1 MVYPNCLSK
10 KNSGGQQEEGH
21 GVVHHLQQ
29 EHHQSM
35 KEGSHKK
42 VQKIRMVQNGPPY
55 LSVKKKIRWTARG
68 RTWSSS
74 PSSARTS
81 SKHEGGVPQKSPES
95 KFGPKWSTL
104 LVRQKNFR
112 WTARVRTWSSPPSSA
127 RTSSILLY
135 APFSKCQGL
144 THKY

>member
-1 MVYPNCLSK
+1 MVPLTCPSK
-10 KNSGGQQEEGH
+10 KNLGGQRDLVHE
-21 GVVHHLQQ
+21 VVHHIQR

-42 VQKIRMVQNGPPY
+42 VQKTRMVQNGPPY
-55 LSVKKKIRWTARG
+55 LSVKKNLRCTARG

-81 SKHEGGVPQKSPES
+81 SKHEGGVPQKSSES

-104 LVRQKNFR
+104 LVRKKNFR
-112 WTARVRTWSSPPSSA
+112 WTGRVRTWSSPPSSV
-127 RTSSILLY
+127 RTYSILLD

-144 THKY
+144 TQKY